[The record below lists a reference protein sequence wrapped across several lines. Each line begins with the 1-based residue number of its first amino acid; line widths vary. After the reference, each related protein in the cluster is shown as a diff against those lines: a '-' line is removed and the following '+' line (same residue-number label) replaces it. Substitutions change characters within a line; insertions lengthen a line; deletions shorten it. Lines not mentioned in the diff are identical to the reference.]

1 MQNRYAIAACAAAV
15 ISAFSAHAQQQAS
28 AHDDGAIVVTANRFR
43 SDASNSPIA
52 TQVITADEIRDSS
65 ATTVSEV
72 LGKVGG
78 VHTRI
83 NFTGIPDSPLDLRGF
98 GFTGDQNTLVLLN
111 GLRISENEGAAARLS
126 AIPID
131 SIERIEILRGAGAV
145 LYGGGATGGT
155 INIITRSPV
164 LDGLNGNVSALAGS
178 HKLRDLRGGVQFGNG
193 KWGIS
198 LNAQHYE
205 NDNYRDNNRAELDTM
220 SGELR
225 FGGREDF
232 VAFNFSADDQKSRLP
247 GARTEAQV
255 SSDPRGATTP
265 KDFMDS
271 RSGLFSLRGEK
282 RFGGVTLALDL
293 VQRNKKFD
301 SFGTGTYNF
310 LGVQTYTNKLTTDVD
325 VTTVSPRIL
334 WQTQLAGMDN
344 RLTVGMDWSDW
355 SYTNNSNGTDTLF
368 GNSSTREIGGQS
380 NRAVYLRDEL
390 HLTTGTRLSLGARR
404 ENVEQEQEE
413 RLTPLAKRSE
423 EHHLSAYELAL
434 QQDLGSGYSAY
445 GRIGRSFRVANIDE
459 NRCSPAPCAP
469 LLKPQRSNDREL
481 GIQWRGRG
489 ASFRAGLFDMDIEDE
504 IHFNRLVGFFGS
516 NVNLSPTQRRGL
528 ELEGKL
534 PLGATVD
541 LAARYTWTEATFREG
556 IYGGVDVKGNDVPL
570 VPKDRIGLNLG
581 WQATAATRLTFN
593 VNYVGSQRH
602 DNDQANRF
610 RSMPSYTVADIKI
623 SHDIGAWR
631 LAAGVNNLF
640 DEAYYSYG
648 VVNGAFTTFNAYPE
662 DRRSAYVSAEYRF

>member
-1 MQNRYAIAACAAAV
+1 MYKRFAIAACAASLVSPCLSFA
-15 ISAFSAHAQQQAS
+15 ANDPA
-28 AHDDGAIVVTANRFR
+28 AIIVTATRFQ
-43 SDASNSPIA
+43 SDTADRPIA
-52 TQVITADEIRDSS
+52 AQVITADEIRNSS

-72 LGKVGG
+72 LGKLGG

-98 GFTGDQNTLVLLN
+98 GVTGDQNTLVLLN
-111 GLRISENEGAAARLS
+111 GQRISENEGAPARLS

-164 LDGLNGNVSALAGS
+164 LEGLTGNVSALAGS
-178 HKLRDLRGGVQFGNG
+178 HNLRDLRAGLQTGDGR
-193 KWGIS
+193 WGLS
-198 LNAQHYE
+198 LNAQRYE

-247 GARTEAQV
+247 GARSEAQL
-255 SSDPRGATTP
+255 SSNPRGASTP
-265 KDFMDS
+265 NDFINS
-271 RSGLFSLRGEK
+271 RSELFTLRGEK
-282 RFGGVTLALDL
+282 RFGEVTLALDL
-293 VQRNKKFD
+293 GRREKTYS
-301 SFGTGTYNF
+301 SFGTGTYIDF
-310 LGVQTYTNKLTTDVD
+310 LGAQQTYTIQSKTDVD
-325 VTTVSPRIL
+325 VTTVSPRLL
-334 WQTQLAGMDN
+334 WKAQLASMDN
-344 RLTVGMDWSDW
+344 HLTIGMDWSDW
-355 SYTNNSNGTDTLF
+355 SYTNDGEGTDTGWIDTFSREL
-368 GNSSTREIGGQS
+368 GNQK
-380 NRAVYLRDEL
+380 NRAVYFRNEL
-390 HLTTGTRLSLGARR
+390 TLSTGTRLSLGGRR
-404 ENVEQEQEE
+404 EKVEQDQEE

-423 EHHLSAYELAL
+423 EHNLSAYELAL
-434 QQDLGSGYSAY
+434 QQDIGAGFSAY
-445 GRIGRSFRVANIDE
+445 GRVGRSFRVATIDE
-459 NRCSPAPCAP
+459 NRCSFAPCAL
-469 LLKPQRSNDREL
+469 LLKPQRSHDREL
-481 GIQWRGRG
+481 GVQWSGKG

-504 IHFNRLVGFFGS
+504 IHFNRLIGFFGS

-534 PLGATVD
+534 PLGETVD
-541 LAARYTWTEATFREG
+541 LAARYTWSEATFREG
-556 IYGGVDVKGNDVPL
+556 IYGGVDVDGNDVPL

-581 WQATAATRLTFN
+581 WQATADTRLTVN
-593 VNYVGSQRH
+593 VNYVGSQRY

-623 SHDIGAWR
+623 SHGMGAWR

-640 DEAYYSYG
+640 DEDYYSYG
-648 VVNGAFTTFNAYPE
+648 AVNGAFTSFNAYPE
-662 DRRSAYVSAEYRF
+662 DRRNGYVSAEYRW